1 MVSWQAHSDNQERST
16 VRART
21 GMALLVQKFG
31 GTSVGSV
38 ERLQVVARRIAASR
52 EEGHD
57 LVIVVS
63 AMGHTTDEL
72 TGLAR
77 AITTTPPQREM
88 DMLLAT
94 GEQVSIALLAMALQA
109 IGVPAVSMTG
119 AQVGIVTESSY
130 GRARIL
136 EVRTDRIERLLEE
149 GQVVVVAGFQGTS
162 SGSAGTPEITTL
174 GRGGSDTSAVAL
186 AAALSASV
194 CEIYTDVPGV
204 LTTDPRKVADAQLME
219 QVSCDEMLELA
230 SLGAS
235 VLHPR
240 AVEIARNYGVPL
252 VVRSSWS
259 EAPGTLLTSG
269 PPRPIGSGGLELG
282 RPVDGADLEEHQAVL
297 ALTRVPDRPGV
308 AALLFE
314 ALSAAGL
321 NVDLIV
327 QSTHDG
333 TTNDIAFTV
342 AADQLEASLAVCR
355 NLLGDLQADDTALSS
370 EPGLAKLSISGA
382 GIMGRPGIAARL
394 FDTLARYGINLRMIA
409 TSEVKVSCL
418 VDGSQGH
425 RALRAAA
432 EVFELQE
439 HQLRH
444 NPLPCKVNDPAV
456 RGVALDRDQAQVAV
470 RQVPDRPG
478 TAAAVC
484 RSLAD
489 AGISLDTIVQSER
502 TRGEGPSRSRD
513 MSFTLRRE
521 DLARARQALQPLLLQ
536 WPAAS
541 FEQGSAIARVSAVGA
556 GMPCTPGTA
565 GRMFRA
571 LAAAGIN
578 IEMIATSEIRT
589 SCVVA
594 EEDGVK
600 ALQAVHACFALGG
613 EAHHQA
619 EGSEAATSHDA
630 ALPAGA

>member
-1 MVSWQAHSDNQERST
+1 
-16 VRART
+16 
-21 GMALLVQKFG
+21 MALLVQKFG

-38 ERLQVVARRIAASR
+38 ERIQAVARRIAASR
-52 EEGHD
+52 EQGHD

-72 TGLAR
+72 TSLAR
-77 AITTTPPQREM
+77 ALCPEPPQREM

-94 GEQVSIALLAMALQA
+94 GEQVSIALLAMALHSL
-109 IGVPAVSMTG
+109 GVPAVSMTG
-119 AQVGIVTESSY
+119 AQVGIVTESAH

-136 EVRTDRIERLLEE
+136 EVRTERLRKRLED

-186 AAALSASV
+186 AAALGADV
-194 CEIYTDVPGV
+194 CEIFTDVPGV
-204 LTTDPRKVADAQLME
+204 LTTDPRQVSDAQLME
-219 QVSCDEMLELA
+219 EVSCNEMLELA
-230 SLGAS
+230 SLGAA

-259 EAPGTLLTSG
+259 DAPGTRLTSG
-269 PPRPIGSGGLELG
+269 LPRPIGSEGLELG
-282 RPVDGADLEEHQAVL
+282 RPVDGADLESQQAVL
-297 ALTRVPDRPGV
+297 ALTRVPDHPGV

-314 ALSAAGL
+314 ALSAAQL

-327 QSTHDG
+327 QATHVG
-333 TTNDIAFTV
+333 ASNDIAFTLSESQLD
-342 AADQLEASLAVCR
+342 AAREVCR
-355 NLLGDLQADDTALSS
+355 GLLQTLGVEDSALSTQA
-370 EPGLAKLSISGA
+370 GLAKLSISGA

-418 VDGSQGH
+418 VEGSQGA

-439 HQLRH
+439 HQLH
-444 NPLPCKVNDPAV
+444 QNPLPCNVNDPAV
-456 RGVALDRDQAQVAV
+456 RGVALDRDQAQVVV

-484 RSLAD
+484 RALAD

-502 TRGEGPSRSRD
+502 THGSAPQLRRD
-513 MSFTLRRE
+513 MSFTLRRD
-521 DLARARQALQPLLLQ
+521 DLNRARQALQPVLAP
-536 WPAAS
+536 WPEAR
-541 FEQGSAIARVSAVGA
+541 FEEGLAIARVSAVGA

-565 GRMFRA
+565 ARMFRA
-571 LAAAGIN
+571 LSEAGVN

-594 EEDGVK
+594 EADGVR
-600 ALQAVHACFALGG
+600 ALQAVHACFQLGG
-613 EAHHQA
+613 STAAAVEAMA
-619 EGSEAATSHDA
+619 
-630 ALPAGA
+630 